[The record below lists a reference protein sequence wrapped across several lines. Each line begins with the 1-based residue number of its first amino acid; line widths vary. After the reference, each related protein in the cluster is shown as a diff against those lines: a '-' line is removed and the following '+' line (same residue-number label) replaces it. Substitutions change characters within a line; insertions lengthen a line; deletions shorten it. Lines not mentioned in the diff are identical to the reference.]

1 MRNKYDLIIVRDD
14 AIGDYILWHD
24 TFIAYSKRF
33 KGKKVL
39 LICDD
44 KLKELAKNEE
54 LFSQVLCYNRK
65 EMMNSLTYKLS
76 FSKQLLSLETDLLL
90 YPAWTQHVIGD
101 VFVFFIRAEVKIGMV
116 GNKGDNY
123 SSWKTIVRKLS
134 YRMFDKLI
142 PPPAIANEIK
152 VIEHFT
158 REVIQ
163 PSFTYGLHPLKVRH
177 ISFNLP
183 EKYMVLSL
191 SASNKYRVWDMKN
204 FAQVINHI
212 PNDYS
217 VVLSG
222 VGNDDVERAK
232 IIKQNVDDPSR
243 LIDMVN
249 KTSVVEMVSL
259 ISMASF
265 VLGND
270 SAAVHIAAATRVPSI
285 CAFHGAH
292 FNRFL
297 PYPDDMPQPYYSPR
311 AVYVKMNCYGC
322 CYQCDKPIE
331 GSYYCL
337 RQVTPEMVIKE
348 LNIMLKEMKEK
359 ES

>member
-1 MRNKYDLIIVRDD
+1 MDRKYDLVIVRDD
-14 AIGDYILWHD
+14 AIGDYVLWHD
-24 TFIAYSKRF
+24 ALGAYTERY
-33 KGKKVL
+33 KGKRVL

-44 KLKELAKNEE
+44 KLQELARQEC
-54 LFSQVLCYNRK
+54 LFSTVIGYNRK
-65 EMMNSLTYKLS
+65 KMLNSLNYKIALL
-76 FSKQLLSLETDLLL
+76 KQLHSIKTDILL
-90 YPAWTQHVIGD
+90 YPTWTQHVIGD
-101 VFVFFIRAEVKIGMV
+101 AFVLSIRAKKKIGMV
-116 GNKGDNY
+116 GNVGDNY
-123 SSWKTIVRKLS
+123 SSWKTIVRKIS
-134 YRMFDKLI
+134 YKMFDKLI
-142 PPPAIANEIK
+142 VPPSTDNEIK

-158 REVIQ
+158 REVVS
-163 PSFTYGLHPLKVRH
+163 PVYKYGLYPLKVRH

-204 FAQVINHI
+204 FVQVINHI
-212 PNDYS
+212 PDDFS

-222 VGNDDVERAK
+222 VGNDDVKRAT

-259 ISMASF
+259 ISKASF

-297 PYPDDMPQPYYSPR
+297 PYPDDMPQPYYNPR
-311 AVYVKMNCYGC
+311 AVYVKMDCYGC
-322 CYQCDKPIE
+322 CYRCDKPIE

-337 RQVTPEMVIKE
+337 RQVTPDMVIKE
-348 LNIMLKEMKEK
+348 MNILIEEMKEFK
-359 ES
+359 S